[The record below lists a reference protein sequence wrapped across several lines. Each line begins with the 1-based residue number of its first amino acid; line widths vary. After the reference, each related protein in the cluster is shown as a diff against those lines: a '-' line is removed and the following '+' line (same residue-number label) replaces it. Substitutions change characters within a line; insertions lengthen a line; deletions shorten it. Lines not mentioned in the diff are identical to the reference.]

1 MCRLMREKG
10 GLVYILRKSIRGTY
24 HIRRMVGKYRIAG
37 WRREGITRR
46 PEWIAGNIVLF
57 ESAIMR
63 LKARDVFDLHYIMK
77 KYELVEKLIRAV

>member
-37 WRREGITRR
+37 WRRRR
-46 PEWIAGNIVLF
+46 DYETAG
-57 ESAIMR
+57 
-63 LKARDVFDLHYIMK
+63 DVFALHYIMK
-77 KYELVEKLIRAV
+77 EYELVEKLIRAV